1 MYRLKQRINN
11 NVILASNELHQV
23 ILVGKGIGFQKKR
36 GDIIKESTVENRYFE
51 SENLHFEHIISLFDF
66 VNDTQFDCLKQIVT
80 QVEKTFTSKINPN
93 LLFSLLDHIVNAI
106 QRLKEDKVIVLPIEW
121 EIKKYY
127 PTEYHLAKL
136 DLAKINQTFD
146 VELPTS
152 EIVMI
157 AIHFINAQN
166 EAQAN
171 NEIIEVIELTT
182 KIVKIVN
189 YHFNI
194 HFREES
200 TMYQRFITHIK
211 YYLMRQQRNEQ
222 LVGDDSLV
230 QIFENKYPEEAQCV
244 KKIVTLIE
252 NETEYQVS
260 ETEQMYLIL
269 HVGNLVRTI

>member
-1 MYRLKQRINN
+1 MYRMKQRINN
-11 NVILASNELHQV
+11 NVVLAKNEVHQV
-23 ILVGKGIGFQKKR
+23 ILIGKGIGFQKKR
-36 GDIIKESTVENRYFE
+36 GEIIDESTVENKYFE
-51 SENLHFEHIISLFDF
+51 SANLHFEHIISLFDY
-66 VNDTQFDCLKQIVT
+66 VDDAQFDCLEKIVA
-80 QVEKTFTSKINPN
+80 QAGKKFASKINPN

-106 QRLKEDKVIVLPIEW
+106 QRLKEEKTIVLPIEW

-127 PTEYHLAKL
+127 PSEYHLAKES
-136 DLAKINQTFD
+136 LAEINRIFA
-146 VELPTS
+146 VHLPDS

-166 EAQAN
+166 EAQSN

-194 HFREES
+194 HFNEES
-200 TMYQRFITHIK
+200 TMCQRFITHIK

-222 LVGDDSLV
+222 LAGDDSLI

-244 KKIVTLIE
+244 KKIVELIE
-252 NETEYQVS
+252 SETEYHVS